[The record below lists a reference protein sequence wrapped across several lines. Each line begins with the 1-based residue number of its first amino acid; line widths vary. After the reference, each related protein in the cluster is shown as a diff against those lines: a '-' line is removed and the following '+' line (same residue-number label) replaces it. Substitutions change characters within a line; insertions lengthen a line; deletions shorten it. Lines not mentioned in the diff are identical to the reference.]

1 MKRKHNSGFTLLEV
15 LTVISIIGILS
26 AILYPAVSSIIGK
39 ARKSNSSNN
48 LRQIALAANSYMKT
62 TGASRTIKASTPQ
75 EWAYLLAKY
84 EGLNSASLYILK
96 DDDLANAQSSQ
107 APEQICFIDAT
118 GTKSINSDFQ
128 GFPLSYALVSNIS
141 VSASETTTP
150 IAWTRGLQEN
160 GYWASKDASIPGVYG
175 SEGGHIVYLDGHVV
189 YYESLINEDGTGK
202 LVDYETRQ
210 PTYNIMDAIN
220 SNATVL
226 ESTNN

>member
-1 MKRKHNSGFTLLEV
+1 MERKSYSGFTLLEV

-48 LRQIALAANSYMKT
+48 LRQIALAANSYMRT
-62 TGASRTIKASTPQ
+62 TGVSRTIKASTPQ
-75 EWAYLLAKY
+75 EWAYVLAKY
-84 EGLNSASLYILK
+84 EGLNNASLYILK

-107 APEQICFIDAT
+107 APEQICFISS
-118 GTKSINSDFQ
+118 GTKSINADFES
-128 GFPLSYALVSNIS
+128 FPLSYALVSGIS
-141 VSASETTTP
+141 VSAPETTTP

-160 GYWASKDASIPGVYG
+160 GYWASKDSSTPGVYG

-202 LVDYETRQ
+202 LVDYSTHR
-210 PTYNIMDAIN
+210 PTCNIMEAI
-220 SNATVL
+220 SPNATVL